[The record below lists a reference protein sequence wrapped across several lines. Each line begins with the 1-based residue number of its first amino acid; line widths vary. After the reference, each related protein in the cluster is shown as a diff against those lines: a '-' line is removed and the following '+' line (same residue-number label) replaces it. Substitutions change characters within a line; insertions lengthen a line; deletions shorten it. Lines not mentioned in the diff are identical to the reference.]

1 MPEIPI
7 KEALN
12 KAYIKV
18 RPERA
23 AIERFKSNFIALL
36 DGIRNN
42 PTESEEFLKNLFSDF
57 LKNTWYSPGYFIN
70 THQRVDLVIHT
81 GPDTSSPVGVIIET
95 KKPANKNEMVSP
107 KNLNVKAMQELLLY
121 YLRETIDND
130 NLNLKYLIITNTV
143 EWFIFDARDFYHC
156 FSQNKELI
164 KLYSDFKT
172 GSLLEKDNT
181 FFYSQIAAPYI
192 KANEKDLNYT
202 YFNITEYEKIIRNQ
216 DKKEED
222 NKLIRLYKLLSPSH
236 LLKLP
241 FANDSNT
248 LNQNFYFELLYLIGL
263 TEDKE
268 EGKKVIVRN
277 QKTKRQATS
286 LIENT
291 IFQLSDDI
299 ADEEILFDIAL
310 ELNITWIDRIL
321 FLKLLEAQQLQYQN
335 GSLDY
340 AFLNIK
346 TIKTFNDLNT
356 LFFKVLAVLPQKREE
371 KIKDKYKYV
380 PYLNSSL
387 FEKTENERDHTL
399 ISNLQN
405 EEIDVFSST
414 VLKDETGN
422 KRRGKINIL
431 EYIFEF
437 LDAYDFSSEGSE
449 EIQEQNKT
457 LINASVLGLIFEKIN
472 GYKDGSYFTP
482 GFITSFICSET
493 IKNVVIDKFN
503 AIKGWN
509 AKTLNDIY
517 NKINTDDIAEANKI
531 INSITILDP
540 AVGSG
545 HFLVSALNE
554 IIAVK
559 SELGIL
565 MDNEGRRIKDYFIKV
580 YNDELLIYDENNNF
594 FEYNYK
600 NREKQRIQETIFQE
614 KRRIIENS
622 LFGVDLNRNSVKICR
637 LRLWIELLKNAYYTK
652 ESEYTELETLPNLD
666 INIKPGNSL
675 ISRFDL
681 DIDLKNN
688 LSGLEYTVKDYQ
700 EAVYNYKN
708 STNKSDNKKLLDII
722 SKIKNDFAENSKKQN
737 VLFTEKANLEKRLAA
752 LGADNMEL
760 DFVTEKQLEDK
771 QKKIQKIQDAILK
784 KETEISNFMNGVVYD
799 DAFEWRFEFPEV
811 LDADGNFIG
820 FDAVIGNPPYLRIHE
835 ILIEEK
841 DYYKETYHSA
851 SSQFDLYQLFY
862 EKGLKL
868 IKKHGY
874 LSFITSNK
882 FCVTNYGRK
891 LRELLVER
899 YKVLS
904 IVDVSN
910 IDVFKEAATYPYI
923 MFLQNS
929 FEHDNKVKMSRSNK
943 ITNDTILFDQS
954 TEIFQENLLT
964 GENKNIDLNF
974 NTAGSSL
981 VRKIEKTGSS
991 NALSV
996 YRGRGTSKDLISKK
1010 ETNTVLSIT
1019 NRQII
1024 GYILSNDVFYRNK
1037 NTYPNDFDVKILMKK
1052 ICYNL
1057 EASLDD
1063 TGKINPINT
1072 VYVIKTIDPSL
1083 DIFYVLGILCSKLLT
1098 YYARTKYLTTH
1109 MRGGYIELRVFEVE
1123 KLPIFVPNVS
1133 SKKNNNNYEKIIK
1146 LVKEIIGLKKNHA
1159 SNDMTY
1165 KKQKEIDDIVY
1176 SLYQLTPEEIE
1187 IVNRIR

>member
-23 AIERFKSNFIALL
+23 TIEHFKSNFIALL

-70 THQRVDLVIHT
+70 THQRVDLAIHT

-95 KKPANKNEMVSP
+95 KKPTNKNEMVNP

-121 YLRETIDND
+121 YLRETIDNN
-130 NLNLKYLIITNTV
+130 NLNLKYLIITNTI
-143 EWFIFDARDFYHC
+143 EWFIFDVRDFYHC

-192 KANEKDLNYT
+192 KANEKYLNYT
-202 YFNITEYEKIIRNQ
+202 YFNITEYEKIIRNW
-216 DKKEED
+216 DKEKD
-222 NKLIRLYKLLSPSH
+222 NKLISLYKLLSPSH

-241 FANDSNT
+241 FSNDSNT

-263 TEDKE
+263 TEEKE

-277 QKTKRQATS
+277 QEGKRQAAA

-299 ADEEILFDIAL
+299 TDDEMLFDIAL

-321 FLKLLEAQQLQYQN
+321 FLKLLEAQQLQYQS

-340 AFLNIK
+340 AFLDVK

-387 FEKTENERDHTL
+387 FDKTENERDYTL

-405 EEIDVFSST
+405 EEMDIFSST
-414 VLKDETGN
+414 VLKDEAGN
-422 KRRGKINIL
+422 KRKGKINIL

-493 IKNVVIDKFN
+493 IKNVVISKFN
-503 AIKGWN
+503 TVKDWN
-509 AKTLNDIY
+509 AKTLKDIY
-517 NKINTDDIAEANKI
+517 NKLNSEDIAEANEI

-554 IIAVK
+554 IISIK
-559 SELGIL
+559 SELSIL
-565 MDNEGRRIKDYFIKV
+565 VDSEGRRIKDYFIKV
-580 YNDELLIYDENNNF
+580 YNDELIIYDENNNF

-600 NREKQRIQETIFQE
+600 NKEKQRIQETIFQE

-637 LRLWIELLKNAYYTK
+637 LRLWIELLKNSYYTK
-652 ESEYTELETLPNLD
+652 ESKYTELETLPNLD

-681 DIDLKNN
+681 NIDLKNN
-688 LSGLEYTVKDYQ
+688 LSDFKYTVKDYQ
-700 EAVYNYKN
+700 ESVYNYKN
-708 STNKSDNKKLLDII
+708 STNKDDNKKLLDII
-722 SKIKNDFAENSKKQN
+722 SKIKNDFTENSKKQN
-737 VLFTEKANLEKRLAA
+737 KLFTEKASLEKRLSV
-752 LGADNMEL
+752 LGVGNMEM

-771 QKKIQKIQDAILK
+771 NRKIEKLQDDILQKKMEIDA
-784 KETEISNFMNGVVYD
+784 FMSGSVYEE
-799 DAFEWRFEFPEV
+799 AFEWRFEFPEV
-811 LDADGNFIG
+811 LDSDGNFVG

-835 ILIEEK
+835 ISIEEK
-841 DYYKETYHSA
+841 EYYKETYHSA
-851 SSQFDLYQLFY
+851 SNQFDLYQLFY

-868 IKKHGY
+868 VKKYGY
-874 LSFITSNK
+874 LGFITSNK
-882 FCVTNYGRK
+882 FCVTNYGKK
-891 LRELLVER
+891 LRELLAEQ
-899 YKVLS
+899 YKILS
-904 IVDVSN
+904 VVDVSN

-929 FEHDNKVKMSRSNK
+929 FEQDNKLNIFHSGETTS
-943 ITNDTILFDQS
+943 DAILFDQS
-954 TEIFQENLLT
+954 AEIFQRNLLT
-964 GENKNIDLNF
+964 GESKNITLNF
-974 NTAGSSL
+974 DAISSGL
-981 VRKIEKTGSS
+981 VYKIEKIGSS

-996 YRGRGTSKDLISKK
+996 YRGRGTTEDLVSKK
-1010 ETNTVLSIT
+1010 QKNTVLSIT

-1024 GYILSNDVFYRNK
+1024 GYILSNDIFYRNK
-1037 NTYPNDFDVKILMKK
+1037 NIYPNDFDVKILMKK

-1072 VYVIKTIDPSL
+1072 VYVIKTTDPLL
-1083 DIFYVLGILCSKLLT
+1083 DIYYLLGVLCSKLLT

-1109 MRGGYIELRVFEVE
+1109 MRGGYIELRVFEVK
-1123 KLPIFVPNVS
+1123 KLPIFVPNIS
-1133 SKKNNNNYEKIIK
+1133 SKNNNDDYGKIIG
-1146 LVKEIIGLKKNHA
+1146 LVKEMIDLKKNHA
-1159 SNDMTY
+1159 NSDLIC

-1176 SLYQLTPEEIE
+1176 SLYQLTQKEIE
-1187 IVNRIR
+1187 IVDKVR